1 MDIEIH
7 YRDFSDLCG
16 TDLKRIHVRQDGVY
30 LEEIPESVAHF
41 LSLEEIE
48 TLSFKKARDAFSHS
62 DWNKPILFFPMT
74 MVQFNLLTELAGFAG
89 SIDQKRLSDFIADQD
104 ESNKYLQRHA
114 QAMAGD
120 RIDDRIYRGLL
131 IPTIEDRNLD
141 ELIAEASEIV
151 NELDGSGDS
160 STGNVQVG
168 GVALCEE
175 ALCLLERLQDVDSS
189 KSKNDLEKSMAYLE
203 DAAVQ
208 LVFRIFDRE
217 TKGFP
222 YANDKVRNLMEIF
235 MSGRPKGSLDGLG
248 NKVMAILHEYI
259 QAQQGNKR
267 RFPTWRQVVKRLEK
281 GSRRCGKVDSC
292 IYEVEWEDRDQDSGI
307 IAVAGKDEPVTF
319 RSLRVRLTRYKKD
332 LKQEYLSNNI
342 VIT

>member
-41 LSLEEIE
+41 LSPEEIE

-62 DWNKPILFFPMT
+62 DWSKPILLFPMT
-74 MVQFNLLTELAGFAG
+74 MKQFNLFTDLVGFAG

-104 ESNKYLQRHA
+104 ESNKYIQRHA

-160 STGNVQVG
+160 SAGAVQVG
-168 GVALCEE
+168 GLALCSD
-175 ALCLLERLQDVDSS
+175 AVCLLERLRLVGSS
-189 KSKNDLEKSMAYLE
+189 QAINDFENAMVYLE

-208 LVFRIFDRE
+208 LVFRIFERE
-217 TKGFP
+217 TKGLPHASKKLEALF
-222 YANDKVRNLMEIF
+222 R
-235 MSGRPKGSLDGLG
+235 SGRRKDGHDDLG
-248 NKVMAILHEYI
+248 DEMMKILREHI
-259 QAQQGNKR
+259 DAQEGDHR
-267 RFPTWRQVVKRLEK
+267 RFPTWRMVIKALE
-281 GSRRCGKVDSC
+281 RDSVLVRTGNSP
-292 IYEVEWEDRDQDSGI
+292 IYEVLWQDENRSSNDGTI
-307 IAVAGKDEPVTF
+307 ELRGKETLVTF
-319 RSLRVRLTRYKKD
+319 QNVRDRLTLYRSN
-332 LKQEYLSNNI
+332 LKQEYKGKNIFLS
-342 VIT
+342 